1 VLYRNTP
8 YELPLD
14 LKAGDKVN
22 FLSTGAYTSTYC
34 SVGFNGLPPLRTHC
48 I

>member
-1 VLYRNTP
+1 MYRDSD
-8 YELPLD
+8 YRLPEA
-14 LKAGDKVN
+14 LKVGDKIE

-34 SVGFNGLPPLRTHC
+34 SVGFNGLPPLQTHC